1 MFDASNPPPIMVD
14 VSDSTPM
21 MVEVT
26 KMVLESVHNGTFF
39 GSLTPNGL
47 PWWAVIAGT
56 TAVARVLLTTP
67 ISIYLHRM
75 SVKQQSLNTLLKTWQ
90 TTLQT
95 SLVAET
101 RMTGKE
107 LDEDRLNKELKK
119 RLARKQSRLMMMH
132 GCHPL
137 FGLLLPIV
145 QFPVWMCMS
154 FAVRHLA
161 GRSVWLI
168 DGPNV
173 NVLAAQGMAEEGL
186 LWFANLTAVD
196 PTYGLTAV
204 LWTVC
209 MSNSVLSHWNMRRMR
224 HANNMTTLPLLP
236 RIMQTV
242 MYVYPFVLAYISIA
256 QPSGLV
262 FYWIVS
268 ALVALVQKLV
278 FNIQGVRR
286 VLGLPG
292 PAPTNSQ
299 IIDRVFRT

>member
-1 MFDASNPPPIMVD
+1 MVD

-26 KMVLESVHNGTFF
+26 KMVLESVHTGTFL
-39 GSLTPNGL
+39 GSLTPSGL

-56 TAVARVLLTTP
+56 TTVARVLLTTP
-67 ISIYLHRM
+67 ISIYLQRM

-101 RMTGKE
+101 RMKGKE
-107 LDEDRLNKELKK
+107 LDEDVLNKELKK

-132 GCHPL
+132 GCHPV
-137 FGLLLPIV
+137 FGLLLPFV

-173 NVLAAQGMAEEGL
+173 NVLAAQGMAEEGM

-196 PTYGLTAV
+196 PTYGLTMV

-209 MSNSVLSHWNMRRMR
+209 MSNSVLSHWNMRRTR
-224 HANNMTTLPLLP
+224 VAHGAVPVLQ
-236 RIMQTV
+236 RVMQTV
-242 MYVYPFVLAYISIA
+242 MYVYPFILAGISIA

-268 ALVALVQKLV
+268 ALVALVQKLI

-299 IIDRVFRT
+299 IIDRIFRT